1 MKPEQATSSKFAF
14 EGRIVRVR
22 VDSVRLPNGR
32 QASREVVEHDAS
44 VVVVPIDTEENVL
57 LVRQY
62 RYAVGEGLLEA
73 PAGGVRPSESPG
85 ACAQRELQEEAG
97 YLSNDLRAIGG
108 FWMSPGFCTEYM
120 HVFLAKDLVP
130 SKLQADYDE
139 NIEVERVPLSTVP
152 GLIRSGEIKDAKTIA
167 SLLMT
172 TCLADNV
179 HASEGGTGD

>member
-14 EGRIVRVR
+14 EGRIIRVR
-22 VDSVRLPNGR
+22 VDSVRLLNGR

-44 VVVVPIDTEENVL
+44 VVVVPIDPEENVV

-62 RYAVGEGLLEA
+62 RYPIGEGLLEA
-73 PAGGVRPSESPG
+73 PAGGVQSSESPEN
-85 ACAQRELQEEAG
+85 CAQRELQEEAG
-97 YLSNDLRAIGG
+97 YLSNDLRALGG

-139 NIEVERVPLSTVP
+139 NIEVERVPLSAVP
-152 GLIRSGEIKDAKTIA
+152 SLIRSGEIKDAKTIA

-172 TCLADNV
+172 KCLADNV